1 MILDT
6 VIEQLEYELGIT
18 TFVHARD
25 LDQNHSSSEG
35 SSVGVREKMP
45 VVTASVFKLPVL
57 VEACIRMST
66 GEIPGGSRIT
76 LTPDDFP
83 VMGGTG
89 LAVFTDSVSL
99 SFRDL
104 CLSMMTVSDNRATDV
119 VVDLL
124 DRASINERMRDLGFT
139 STVLEGDCQH
149 LFDTAAADM
158 ANLNP
163 PVSYGADDSGDAW
176 LKTRTL
182 DPDRTNRSTPAETT
196 ALLAAIWNDDGIPA
210 AACAEARRILG
221 LQVWPHRLRRGF
233 SDEVVVSGKTG
244 TLPFVRNESGVV
256 EFPEGDR
263 YAVAV
268 FLRTPSPLSINPRFD
283 DAIADLAAAAIAD
296 LRSVRKLTQ

>member
-6 VIEQLEYELGIT
+6 VIGRLEDELGIT
-18 TFVHARD
+18 SFVHARD
-25 LDQNHSSSEG
+25 LDQVHSSHEG
-35 SSVGVREKMP
+35 SGVGARETEP

-66 GEIPGGSRIT
+66 GSIPGDYRIS
-76 LTPDDFP
+76 LKPDDFP
-83 VMGGTG
+83 VLGGTG
-89 LAVFTDSVSL
+89 LAVFTDSVSV

-119 VVDLL
+119 VMNILG
-124 DRASINERMRDLGFT
+124 RTSINARMRELGLT
-139 STVLEGDCQH
+139 STVLEGDCQY
-149 LFDTAAADM
+149 LFDTAAADL
-158 ANLNP
+158 ASLEP
-163 PVSYGADDSGDAW
+163 PVAYDAQGASEAW
-176 LKTRTL
+176 LETRTL

-196 ALLAAIWNDDGIPA
+196 ALLAALWNEVGMPA
-210 AACAEARRILG
+210 AACTEARRILG

-233 SDEVVVSGKTG
+233 GDEVSVSGKTG
-244 TLPFVRNESGVV
+244 TLPFIRNESGVV

-268 FLRTPSPLSINPRFD
+268 FLRTPSSLSINPRFD
-283 DAIADLAAAAIAD
+283 DAIADLAAAAVTD